1 MAYTLRT
8 ANSQRAVQQ
17 ALAADRLRR
26 ARSLLFEVVLCRAP
40 RRQLKRVPLAGT
52 MTTELFAEWL
62 FRGLGRPYL
71 YLQSHDSTPYLDV
84 LLHACLYNP
93 VYDRQCEGSRANYLF
108 GLISLTGTT

>member
-1 MAYTLRT
+1 M
-8 ANSQRAVQQ
+8 N
-17 ALAADRLRR
+17 
-26 ARSLLFEVVLCRAP
+26 
-40 RRQLKRVPLAGT
+40 
-52 MTTELFAEWL
+52 TELFAEWL